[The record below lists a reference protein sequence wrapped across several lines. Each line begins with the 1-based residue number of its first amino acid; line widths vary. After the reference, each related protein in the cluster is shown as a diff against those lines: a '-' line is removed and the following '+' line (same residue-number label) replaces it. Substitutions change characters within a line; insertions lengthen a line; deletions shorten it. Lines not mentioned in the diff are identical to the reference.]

1 MLGST
6 NIVEITVENFQ
17 AEVGEKSNQV
27 PVVLEFYAEN
37 AAPSVEMSALL
48 KKLVDLL

>member
-17 AEVGEKSNQV
+17 AEVGEK
-27 PVVLEFYAEN
+27 LEQQIQTIPFRMERLF
-37 AAPSVEMSALL
+37 PLT
-48 KKLVDLL
+48 K